1 MARQGP
7 FTRAEIIRDTTLSA
21 PTVGSLASDLIRR
34 GLLRDLGTGP
44 SRGGRR
50 PSFMEFNGRYGFVV
64 GLHVAS
70 SNTSLAV
77 ADLRGEMI
85 AQRTI
90 PTPVDRGPT
99 GLLAQV
105 ASELR
110 GLLRQARVPV
120 SRLLAVGVGAP
131 GWSIRRTAS

>member
-1 MARQGP
+1 MQSDRRVSRTRPLTGDGARHAAHLRGLHPARVLLVAMERQGP

-34 GLLRDLGTGP
+34 GLLRGLGTGP
-44 SRGGRR
+44 SRRGPRPPGPGPPRGGRR
-50 PSFMEFNGRYGFVV
+50 PSFMEFTGRYGFVA

-85 AQRTI
+85 
-90 PTPVDRGPT
+90 
-99 GLLAQV
+99 
-105 ASELR
+105 
-110 GLLRQARVPV
+110 
-120 SRLLAVGVGAP
+120 
-131 GWSIRRTAS
+131 